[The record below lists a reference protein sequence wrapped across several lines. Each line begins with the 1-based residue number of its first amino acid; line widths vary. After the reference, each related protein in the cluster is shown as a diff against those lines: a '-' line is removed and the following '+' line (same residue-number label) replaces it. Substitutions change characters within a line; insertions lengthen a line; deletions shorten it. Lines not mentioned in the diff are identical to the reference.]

1 MDALK
6 FARMVNF
13 YTAHNGNKKEIFMAL
28 SSAMSSGIAG
38 LKAHMSALNVTG
50 NNVANVNTYGF
61 KAGRV
66 TFKETVYSTQQAGS
80 DGSELTGGTNPMQTG
95 YGVNIGTIDLNMA
108 TQSLESTGFATDV
121 AIQGDGFFL
130 IGDKLGVETDSLA
143 SLDFSRVGNFR
154 FDANG
159 YFVDGSGGIVYGFVT
174 TNAADVDGDGE
185 VDDKTADAGGNG
197 FVTSTQ
203 LVPIRVPLEVTQAFL
218 DANPGVSR
226 SLITQAFMDAN
237 TTPEQLNPA
246 LTGINIGDI
255 IDMAD
260 PAYAGLNGA
269 SLTTQNLVTQA
280 FIDDNPANATI
291 AALTVGDVIDITD
304 AAYAGADFTNV
315 GTQTLVTQAFLD
327 DNTTPETLNPALA
340 ALAVGDQVDP
350 ADPAIAALNGLDLLA
365 VEGLAVGD
373 AIYPGIDAATGTNT
387 YGALVGIEDLGP
399 IEMESIS
406 VDQGGVIKGIN
417 KQTGEPVV
425 VGIIALANVTNPAG
439 LTHTDGPYYQALG
452 STGPISVTTPGGSLS
467 GYLNNDVGATPDT
480 LLGQTTVT
488 LMPNFL
494 EQSGTDLATEFANM
508 ILYQRGYQAN
518 TRIVTVVDTMLEELI
533 NMKR

>member
-1 MDALK
+1 
-6 FARMVNF
+6 
-13 YTAHNGNKKEIFMAL
+13 MAL
-28 SSAMSSGIAG
+28 TSAMSSGISG

-50 NNVANVNTYGF
+50 HNVANVNTYGF

-80 DGSELTGGTNPMQTG
+80 DGGNLTGGTNPLQTG
-95 YGVNIGTIDLNMA
+95 YGVSIGTVDLNMA

-159 YFVDGSGGIVYGFVT
+159 YFVDGSGGIVYGFMT
-174 TNAADVDGDGE
+174 SNAIDADGDGE
-185 VDDKTADAGGNG
+185 VDDKAATAGGDG

-203 LVPIRVPLEVTQAFL
+203 LVPIRVPLEVTQAFI
-218 DANPGVSR
+218 DANPGISQSMV
-226 SLITQAFMDAN
+226 TQAFIDAN
-237 TTPEQLNPA
+237 TVPAALNPA
-246 LTGINIGDI
+246 LAGVNVGDV
-255 IDMAD
+255 IDVTAPPYD
-260 PAYAGLNGA
+260 TAGLIDTNLA
-269 SLTTQNLVTQA
+269 EQTIVTAQFLTDNALQGNFAALGLTAGDVIDPTSADFTGWNMANVGTQDVVTQA
-280 FIDDNPANATI
+280 FIDDNIAPA
-291 AALTVGDVIDITD
+291 VID
-304 AAYAGADFTNV
+304 
-315 GTQTLVTQAFLD
+315 
-327 DNTTPETLNPALA
+327 PALA
-340 ALAVGDQVDP
+340 GYNVGDIINP
-350 ADPAIAALNGLDLLA
+350 ADPAIAGLAGIDLLG
-365 VEGLAVGD
+365 VEGLEVGD
-373 AIYPGIDAATGTNT
+373 ALYPGIDPVTGENT
-387 YGALVGIEDLGP
+387 FGALVGVEDLGP

-406 VDQGGVIKGIN
+406 VDKSGVIKGIN

-425 VGIIALANVTNPAG
+425 VGTVALGNVPNPAG

-452 STGPISVTTPGGSLS
+452 STGPISITTPGGALS

-508 ILYQRGYQAN
+508 ITYQRGYQAN
-518 TRIVTVVDTMLEELI
+518 TRVVTVTDTMLEELI